1 MITKK
6 YLKTKPVCK
15 VTFAVFPEEHKG
27 AEDISVVGEFN
38 EWNEKAT
45 PMKKTKAG
53 KFSATVDLETGKEYE
68 FRYLVDGEIWEN
80 DWKADAY
87 VPNNLTFEENSVVA
101 V

>member
-15 VTFAVFPEEHKG
+15 VTFAVLPEEHEG
-27 AEDISVVGEFN
+27 AKEISVVGEFN
-38 EWNEKAT
+38 EWNKKAT

-68 FRYLVDGEIWEN
+68 FRYLVDGKVWEN
-80 DWKADAY
+80 DWKADSY